1 MRLLATVSIALTIL
15 LASCNGGAAGGS
27 SGVSRK
33 PDVYDLPADKSLDKA
48 VSDKKMSVVSFTLPD
63 NKVSGVADSIF
74 HVVSTRFRDVKFI
87 SVNVNLHQDLLDK
100 LKVEAVPAVLV
111 IRKNGQ
117 RDWHIGPMTSDELDA
132 VIKNALE

>member
-1 MRLLATVSIALTIL
+1 MRFLTTVLIALTIVF
-15 LASCNGGAAGGS
+15 ASCNGGSTAGS
-27 SGVSRK
+27 SRK

-63 NKVSGVADSIF
+63 NKVCGVADSIF
-74 HVVSTRFRDVKFI
+74 RDASTRFSDVKFI
-87 SVNVNLHQDLLDK
+87 SVNVNLHKDLIDN

-117 RDWHIGPMTSDELDA
+117 RDWHIGPMTSDELDDI
-132 VIKNALE
+132 IKNAQE